1 MTNNFNN
8 STIREIDNDK
18 GLANLTMDDVLNGTI
33 DNAIDLL
40 VRAGNSTDLDKL
52 LFFIESPGLIG
63 SEQYLHWALSADPN
77 AVTTLQ

>member
-63 SEQYLHWALSADPN
+63 SEQYLHWAS
-77 AVTTLQ
+77 QR